1 MPLTMETELQRVS
14 PGEEIK
20 AAAQNLVMEAI
31 ERRPTEA
38 QVNQIVT
45 DKLAAL
51 IGAAPEHLDTLE
63 EIAAEIAKN
72 SGAMDAL
79 NAAITAKAN
88 KTDIDIALG
97 LKADKTQL
105 DLKVNTTTFNEA
117 MKTSDK
123 FNTMSWDAVTET
135 LTITFKDGTKKN
147 TPIVTKAVYG

>member
-1 MPLTMETELQRVS
+1 MPTRDVELQRVN

-20 AAAQNLVMEAI
+20 AAAQNLVIEAI
-31 ERRPTEA
+31 EKRPTEA

-63 EIAAEIAKN
+63 EIAAEIANK

-88 KTDIDIALG
+88 KTDMEVALG
-97 LKADKTQL
+97 LKADKVQL
-105 DLKVNTTTFNEA
+105 DGKVNITTFNEA

-123 FNTMSWDAVTET
+123 FNTMSWDAVTEE

-147 TPIVTKAVYG
+147 AQIVTTAVYG